1 MNSLTST
8 EIIAAL
14 EAFQESA
21 GGTPKRF
28 HSNFDKKLIGGRA
41 LKWIREQKSKI
52 IAAPAGRQSSN
63 GLVER
68 TWRTIVT
75 MARAYITKKNK
86 WDVSSGSSPSHTQ
99 QG

>member
-1 MNSLTST
+1 MNSLTSN

-28 HSNFDKKLIGGRA
+28 HSDFDKKLIGGRA

-52 IAAPAGRQSSN
+52 IAAPAG
-63 GLVER
+63 
-68 TWRTIVT
+68 
-75 MARAYITKKNK
+75 
-86 WDVSSGSSPSHTQ
+86 
-99 QG
+99 

>member
-1 MNSLTST
+1 MNSLTSNK
-8 EIIAAL
+8 IIAAL

-28 HSNFDKKLIGGRA
+28 HIDFDKKLIGGRA
-41 LKWIREQKSKI
+41 LKWIQEQKSKI

-75 MARAYITKKNK
+75 MARAYITEKT
-86 WDVSSGSSPSHTQ
+86 SGT
-99 QG
+99 